1 MRRILVID
9 DEADIRE
16 LTSLS
21 IRRTTAWQVETA
33 GSGEDGIRSA
43 TSRPPDAI
51 LLDVHMPSMDGPST
65 LRHMQTHP
73 LLANIPIIFFTGN
86 TRPAD
91 TEPLSGLGVTAIL
104 PKPFDPLTLA
114 GDIASVLG
122 WSQPQ

>member
-9 DEADIRE
+9 DDADVRE
-16 LTSLS
+16 LTMLS
-21 IRRTTAWQVETA
+21 IRHTTAWQVETA
-33 GSGEDGIRSA
+33 DCGEDGIRSA

-65 LRHMQTHP
+65 LRHMQSHP
-73 LLANIPIIFFTGN
+73 LLANIPVIFFTGN

-91 TEPLSGLGVTAIL
+91 TERLSGLGVTAIL

-114 GDIASVLG
+114 GEIAGVLG
-122 WSQPQ
+122 WSQPS